1 MKKTLLLCFIHG
13 FKVCTSHTLP
23 PPLATSSA
31 VTVGVSHNT
40 NFLKG
45 GEDTFGVDYQFTKDL
60 RDLVGQAL
68 PKVGVEVVVYP
79 KYETRGDLGSCVSRF
94 RDW

>member
-13 FKVCTSHTLP
+13 FKVCTPHTLP
-23 PPLATSSA
+23 PPLAASS
-31 VTVGVSHNT
+31 VVIVSVSHST

-45 GEDTFGVDYQFTKDL
+45 GEDTFGADYQFTKDL

-68 PKVGVEVVVYP
+68 PKVDVEVVVYP

>member
-1 MKKTLLLCFIHG
+1 MP
-13 FKVCTSHTLP
+13 LP
-23 PPLATSSA
+23 LVASCVVIVSL
-31 VTVGVSHNT
+31 SHNT
-40 NFLKG
+40 NFIKG

-68 PKVGVEVVVYP
+68 PKVDVEVVVYP

>member
-1 MKKTLLLCFIHG
+1 MPL
-13 FKVCTSHTLP
+13 
-23 PPLATSSA
+23 PLAASCVVIVSL
-31 VTVGVSHNT
+31 SHNT
-40 NFLKG
+40 NLIKG

-68 PKVGVEVVVYP
+68 PKVDVEVVVYP

>member
-1 MKKTLLLCFIHG
+1 LFYSRLQGICAQ
-13 FKVCTSHTLP
+13 SLP
-23 PPLATSSA
+23 RVVIVIAIILI
-31 VTVGVSHNT
+31 
-40 NFLKG
+40 FFKG

-60 RDLVGQAL
+60 RDLVGEAL
-68 PKVGVEVVVYP
+68 PKLKVEVVVYP